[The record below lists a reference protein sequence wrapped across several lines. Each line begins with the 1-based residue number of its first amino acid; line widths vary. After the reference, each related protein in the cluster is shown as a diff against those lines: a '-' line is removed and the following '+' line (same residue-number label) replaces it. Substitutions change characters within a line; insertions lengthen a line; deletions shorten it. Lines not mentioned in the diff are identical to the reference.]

1 MIAKSRAGAVSA
13 SDMERLERAS
23 RTVVGDS
30 SQSYWLLSS
39 LLSQLKQDGY
49 KLSEPSLF
57 DKTIS
62 SLSASMTLQTSLVS
76 RITDFVVSKRNLSL
90 VMSKFLS
97 PLCRRGNCWFRP
109 GLGIFLFD
117 QALLEKTTGQVKE
130 DSIISSL
137 VSLSRF
143 AKLGMSGKRLSSS
156 SSTSPSRY
164 PLRNTPVQSLQL
176 MVSVQALGA

>member
-1 MIAKSRAGAVSA
+1 MADDLDYSAPRWLNPDFARLMRNGMIAKSRAGAVSV

-109 GLGIFLFD
+109 GLGIFYSTRLYWRRQRVRSRRTPSFP
-117 QALLEKTTGQVKE
+117 LWYPC
-130 DSIISSL
+130 L
-137 VSLSRF
+137 VSLNW
-143 AKLGMSGKRLSSS
+143 G
-156 SSTSPSRY
+156 
-164 PLRNTPVQSLQL
+164 
-176 MVSVQALGA
+176 